1 MKYKVGNR
9 VSYICYDSY
18 RVIPGTVIAVTQTKE
33 PCPAPLITIKWD
45 GIPGTFGPCAPQDPR
60 LVPYNENKYFEE
72 VE

>member
-9 VSYICYDSY
+9 VSYICSDSY

-45 GIPGTFGPCAPQDPR
+45 SIPRTFGLYAPQDPH
-60 LVPYNENKYFEE
+60 LVPYVENKSFEE